1 MATREGSGGGKHV
14 SGAVAIF
21 AEKAHKSLAQSS
33 KVVRRVKLA
42 QV

>member
-1 MATREGSGGGKHV
+1 MREGSGGGKHV

-21 AEKAHKSLAQSS
+21 AETAHRLLAQSS
-33 KVVRRVKLA
+33 KAVRRAKPA